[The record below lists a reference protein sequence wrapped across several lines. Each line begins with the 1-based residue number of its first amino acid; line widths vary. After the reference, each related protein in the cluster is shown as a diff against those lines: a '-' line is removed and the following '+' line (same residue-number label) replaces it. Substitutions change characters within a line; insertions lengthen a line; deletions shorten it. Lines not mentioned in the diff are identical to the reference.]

1 MQALVWTAPEKME
14 MQEQPDPAPA
24 ANEVVIGVAYA
35 GICGSELS
43 GYLGHNALRTPPL
56 VMGHEFAGEIV
67 ALGRDVTG
75 FNVGDAV
82 TVNPLTYCGQ
92 CRACH
97 MGLTQLCPERRLVGA
112 HRPGA
117 FAEYVSIPAFLTHKL
132 PPGMSLRIG
141 ALTEPVGVGV
151 RIGRLAGDVA
161 GESALVIGAGPI
173 GLLALQALK
182 LAGAERVFITDL
194 DPERLAMGAELG
206 GIIISPSAP
215 TSGFDATDQDADVV
229 EIVKEATAG
238 DGVAVSIDAVGTG
251 GTRSQCVAATR
262 NAGTLILSGLH
273 EETSPMPAASIIRQ
287 ELTVRGSFAYG
298 VADFMQGLEQLHAG
312 NYRLDPWVVEAPLAE
327 GGQWFH
333 RLVHSPGNVSKVLLA
348 PGKA

>member
-14 MQEQPDPAPA
+14 MQQQPDPTPTAG
-24 ANEVVIGVAYA
+24 EVVIRVAYA

-67 ALGRDVTG
+67 ELGRDVTALEI
-75 FNVGDAV
+75 GDAV

-92 CRACH
+92 CRTCR
-97 MGLTQLCPERRLVGA
+97 MGLTQLCPQRRLVGA

-117 FAEYVSIPAFLTHKL
+117 FAQYVSIPAFITHRL
-132 PPGMSLRIG
+132 PQGMSLRTG

-161 GESALVIGAGPI
+161 AESALIIGAGPI
-173 GLLALQALK
+173 GLLALQTLK
-182 LAGAERVFITDL
+182 LAGAERVFIADL
-194 DPERLAMGAELG
+194 DPERLAMGGALG
-206 GIIISPSAP
+206 GIAISPSSPGLGA
-215 TSGFDATDQDADVV
+215 SEQGADLV
-229 EIVKEATAG
+229 EIVKDATAG
-238 DGVAVSIDAVGTG
+238 DGVAVSVDAVGTG

-273 EETSPMPAASIIRQ
+273 EETSPMPAAAIIRQ
-287 ELTVRGSFAYG
+287 ELTVRGSFAYRA
-298 VADFMQGLEQLHAG
+298 ADFAHGLEQLHAG
-312 NYRLDPWVVEAPLAE
+312 HYRLDPWIVEAPLAE
-327 GGQWFH
+327 GGDWFR
-333 RLVHSPGNVSKVLLA
+333 RLVHSPGNVSKVLLV
-348 PGKA
+348 PGNE

>member
-14 MQEQPDPAPA
+14 MQGQPDPTPA
-24 ANEVVIGVAYA
+24 ADEVVIRVAFA

-67 ALGRDVTG
+67 EVGREVSEFAL
-75 FNVGDAV
+75 GDAV
-82 TVNPLTYCGQ
+82 TANPLTYCGQ
-92 CRACH
+92 CRTCRL
-97 MGLTQLCPERRLVGA
+97 GLTQLCPERRLVGA

-117 FAEYVSIPAFLTHKL
+117 FAEFVSIPAYLTHKL
-132 PPGMSLRIG
+132 PEGMTMRTG

-151 RIGRLAGDVA
+151 RIGKLAGDVA
-161 GESALVIGAGPI
+161 GESALIIGAGPI

-182 LAGAERVFITDL
+182 LAGAERLFIADL
-194 DPERLAMGAELG
+194 DSERLAMGAALG
-206 GIIISPSAP
+206 GIPISPSG
-215 TSGFDATDQDADVV
+215 SGPGMAEAGADVV
-229 EIVKEATAG
+229 ETVIDATAG
-238 DGVAVSIDAVGTG
+238 DGVAVSVDAVGTG

-273 EETSPMPAASIIRQ
+273 EETSPMPAAAIIRK

-298 VADFMQGLEQLHAG
+298 VADFALGLEQLDAG
-312 NYRLDPWVVEAPLAE
+312 HYVLDPWITEAPLSE
-327 GGQWFH
+327 GGNWFH
-333 RLVHSPGNVSKVLLA
+333 RLVHRPGNVSKVLLA
-348 PGKA
+348 PETV

>member
-14 MQEQPDPAPA
+14 MQEQPDPTPTAS
-24 ANEVVIGVAYA
+24 EVVIRVAYA

-67 ALGRDVTG
+67 EVGRGVTG
-75 FNVGDAV
+75 VAIGDAV
-82 TVNPLTYCGQ
+82 TANPLTYCGQ
-92 CRACH
+92 CRTCR

-117 FAEYVSIPAFLTHKL
+117 FAEFVSIPAFLTHKL
-132 PPGMSLRIG
+132 PEGMSLRIG

-151 RIGRLAGDVA
+151 RIGRLAGEVV
-161 GESALVIGAGPI
+161 GESALIIGAGPI

-182 LAGAERVFITDL
+182 LAGAERVFIADL
-194 DPERLAMGAELG
+194 DPERLAMGGALG
-206 GIIISPSAP
+206 GITISPPSAGP
-215 TSGFDATDQDADVV
+215 GATDQGAGVV
-229 EIVKEATAG
+229 EFVKDATAG

-262 NAGTLILSGLH
+262 NAGTLVLSGLH
-273 EETSPMPAASIIRQ
+273 EETSPMPAAAIIRQ

-298 VADFMQGLEQLHAG
+298 AADFALGLEQLHADL
-312 NYRLDPWVVEAPLAE
+312 YRLDPWIIEAPLAE
-327 GGQWFH
+327 GGDWFN
-333 RLVHSPGNVSKVLLA
+333 RLVHSPGNVSKVLLV
-348 PGKA
+348 PDLE

>member
-14 MQEQPDPAPA
+14 MQEYPDPSPTAD
-24 ANEVVIGVAYA
+24 EVVIRVAFA

-43 GYLGHNALRTPPL
+43 GFLGHNALRTPPL

-67 ALGRDVTG
+67 EVGREVTD
-75 FNVGDAV
+75 FSVGDAV

-92 CRACH
+92 CRTCY

-117 FAEYVSIPAFLTHKL
+117 FAEYVSSPAFVTHKL
-132 PPGMSLRIG
+132 PDGMSLRSG

-151 RIGRLAGDVA
+151 RIGRLAGDVS
-161 GESALVIGAGPI
+161 GESALIIGAGPI
-173 GLLALQALK
+173 GLLALQALQ
-182 LAGAERVFITDL
+182 LAGAERIFIADL
-194 DPERLAMGAELG
+194 DPERLAMGGELG
-206 GIIISPSAP
+206 GITISPSA
-215 TSGFDATDQDADVV
+215 ADQGDDVV
-229 EIVKEATAG
+229 EIVKDATAG

-251 GTRSQCVAATR
+251 GTRTQCVAATR

-273 EETSPMPAASIIRQ
+273 EETSPMPAAAIIRQ

-298 VADFMQGLEQLHAG
+298 AADFADGLEELHAG
-312 NYRLDPWVVEAPLAE
+312 HYRLDPWIEEAPLAE
-327 GGQWFH
+327 GGDWFQ
-333 RLVHSPGNVSKVLLA
+333 RLIRSPGNVSKVLLV
-348 PGKA
+348 PDKV

>member
-14 MQEQPDPAPA
+14 MQEQPEPTSTSS
-24 ANEVVIGVAYA
+24 EVVIRVAYA

-43 GYLGHNALRTPPL
+43 GFLGHNALRTPPL

-67 ALGRDVTG
+67 EVGRDVTG
-75 FNVGDAV
+75 LDLGDAV

-92 CRACH
+92 CRTCH

-117 FAEYVSIPAFLTHKL
+117 FAEYVSSPAFVTHKL
-132 PPGMSLRIG
+132 PDGMSLRSG

-151 RIGRLAGDVA
+151 RIGRLAGEVA
-161 GESALVIGAGPI
+161 GESALIIGAGPI

-182 LAGAERVFITDL
+182 LAGADRIFIADL
-194 DPERLAMGAELG
+194 DPERLAMGGALG
-206 GIIISPSAP
+206 GITISPSAA
-215 TSGFDATDQDADVV
+215 GNGATGQGADVV
-229 EIVKEATAG
+229 ETVKDATAG

-251 GTRSQCVAATR
+251 GTRTQCVAATR

-273 EETSPMPAASIIRQ
+273 EETSPMPAAAIIRQ

-298 VADFMQGLEQLHAG
+298 AADFADGLEQLHAG
-312 NYRLDPWVVEAPLAE
+312 HYRLDPWIVEAPLAE
-327 GGQWFH
+327 GGDWFH
-333 RLVHSPGNVSKVLLA
+333 RLIRSPGNVSKVLLVPERA
-348 PGKA
+348 

>member
-14 MQEQPDPAPA
+14 MQQQPDPTPTAG
-24 ANEVVIGVAYA
+24 EVVIRVAYA

-56 VMGHEFAGEIV
+56 VMGHEFAGEV
-67 ALGRDVTG
+67 VELGRDVAALEI
-75 FNVGDAV
+75 GDAV

-92 CRACH
+92 CRTCR
-97 MGLTQLCPERRLVGA
+97 MGLTQLCPQRRLVGA

-117 FAEYVSIPAFLTHKL
+117 FAQYVSIPAFITHRL
-132 PPGMSLRIG
+132 PQGMTLRTG

-161 GESALVIGAGPI
+161 AESALIIGAGPI

-182 LAGAERVFITDL
+182 LAGADRIFIADL
-194 DPERLAMGAELG
+194 DPERLAMGGALG
-206 GIIISPSAP
+206 GIAISPSSPGLGA
-215 TSGFDATDQDADVV
+215 SGQAADLV
-229 EIVKEATAG
+229 EIVKDATAG
-238 DGVAVSIDAVGTG
+238 DGVAVSVDAVGTG

-273 EETSPMPAASIIRQ
+273 EETSPMPAAAIIRQ

-298 VADFMQGLEQLHAG
+298 AADFAHGLELLHAG
-312 NYRLDPWVVEAPLAE
+312 HYRLDPWIVEAPLAE
-327 GGQWFH
+327 GGDWFH
-333 RLVHSPGNVSKVLLA
+333 RLVHSPGNVSKVLLV
-348 PGKA
+348 PDNE

>member
-14 MQEQPDPAPA
+14 MQELPDPTPA
-24 ANEVVIGVAYA
+24 AAEVVISVAFA

-67 ALGRDVTG
+67 ALGRDVSG
-75 FNVGDAV
+75 FSVGDAV
-82 TVNPLTYCGQ
+82 TANPLTYCGQ
-92 CRACH
+92 CRTCL

-132 PPGMSLRIG
+132 PAGMSLRSG

-151 RIGRLAGDVA
+151 RIGKLAGHVA
-161 GESALVIGAGPI
+161 GETALIIGAGPI

-182 LAGAERVFITDL
+182 LAGAERIFIADL
-194 DPERLAMGAELG
+194 DPERLAMGGSLG
-206 GIIISPSAP
+206 GITISPS
-215 TSGFDATDQDADVV
+215 DQGADVV
-229 EIVKEATAG
+229 EIVKEATAD

-273 EETSPMPAASIIRQ
+273 EETSPMPAAAIIRQ

-298 VADFMQGLEQLHAG
+298 AEDFRQGLEQLHAG
-312 NYRLDPWVVEAPLAE
+312 AYRLDPWIVEAPLAE
-327 GGQWFH
+327 GGDWFN
-333 RLVHSPGNVSKVLLA
+333 RLVHSPGNVSKVLLTPA
-348 PGKA
+348 KT

>member
-14 MQEQPDPAPA
+14 MQQQPDPTPTAG
-24 ANEVVIGVAYA
+24 EVVIRVAYA

-67 ALGRDVTG
+67 ELGRDVTALEI
-75 FNVGDAV
+75 GDAV

-92 CRACH
+92 CRTCR
-97 MGLTQLCPERRLVGA
+97 MGLTQLCPQRRLVGA

-117 FAEYVSIPAFLTHKL
+117 FAQYVSIPAFITHRL
-132 PPGMSLRIG
+132 PQGMTLRTG

-161 GESALVIGAGPI
+161 AESALIIGAGPI
-173 GLLALQALK
+173 GLLALQTLK
-182 LAGAERVFITDL
+182 LAGAERVFIADL
-194 DPERLAMGAELG
+194 DPERLAMGGALG
-206 GIIISPSAP
+206 GIAISPSSPGLGAAEQ
-215 TSGFDATDQDADVV
+215 GADLVEVV
-229 EIVKEATAG
+229 KDATAG
-238 DGVAVSIDAVGTG
+238 DGVAVSVDAVGTG

-273 EETSPMPAASIIRQ
+273 EETSPMPAAAIIRQ

-298 VADFMQGLEQLHAG
+298 AADFAHGLEQLHAG
-312 NYRLDPWVVEAPLAE
+312 HYRLDPWIVEAPLAE
-327 GGQWFH
+327 GGDWFH
-333 RLVHSPGNVSKVLLA
+333 RLVHSPGNVSKVLLV
-348 PGKA
+348 PDNE

>member
-14 MQEQPDPAPA
+14 MQQQPDPSPTAD
-24 ANEVVIGVAYA
+24 EVVIRVAFA

-43 GYLGHNALRTPPL
+43 GFLGHNALRTPPL

-67 ALGRDVTG
+67 EVGRDVTG
-75 FNVGDAV
+75 LVIGDAV

-92 CRACH
+92 CRTCH

-117 FAEYVSIPAFLTHKL
+117 FAEYVSSPAFVTHKL
-132 PPGMSLRIG
+132 PDGMSLRSG

-161 GESALVIGAGPI
+161 GESALIIGAGPI
-173 GLLALQALK
+173 GLLALQALQ
-182 LAGAERVFITDL
+182 LAGAERIFIADL
-194 DPERLAMGAELG
+194 DPERLAMGGELG
-206 GIIISPSAP
+206 GITISPSA
-215 TSGFDATDQDADVV
+215 TGQAADVV
-229 EIVKEATAG
+229 EIVKDATAG

-251 GTRSQCVAATR
+251 GTRTQCVAATR
-262 NAGTLILSGLH
+262 NAGTMILSGLH
-273 EETSPMPAASIIRQ
+273 EETSPMPAAAIIRQ

-298 VADFMQGLEQLHAG
+298 AADFADGLEQLHAG
-312 NYRLDPWVVEAPLAE
+312 NYRLDPWIVEAPLAE
-327 GGQWFH
+327 GGDWFH
-333 RLVHSPGNVSKVLLA
+333 RLIRSPGNVSKVLLV
-348 PGKA
+348 PDKV

>member
-1 MQALVWTAPEKME
+1 MQALVWTAPENME
-14 MQEQPDPAPA
+14 MQEYPDPSPTAD
-24 ANEVVIGVAYA
+24 EVVIRVAFA

-43 GYLGHNALRTPPL
+43 GFLGHNALRTPPL

-67 ALGRDVTG
+67 EVGREVTE
-75 FNVGDAV
+75 FSVGDAV

-92 CRACH
+92 CRTCH

-117 FAEYVSIPAFLTHKL
+117 FAEYVSSPAFVTHKL
-132 PPGMSLRIG
+132 PDGMSLRSG

-161 GESALVIGAGPI
+161 GESALIIGAGPI
-173 GLLALQALK
+173 GLLALQALQ
-182 LAGAERVFITDL
+182 LAGADRIFIADL
-194 DPERLAMGAELG
+194 DPERLAMGGELG
-206 GIIISPSAP
+206 GITISPSAAGP
-215 TSGFDATDQDADVV
+215 GATDQGADVV

-251 GTRSQCVAATR
+251 GTRTQCVAATR

-273 EETSPMPAASIIRQ
+273 EETSPMPAAAIIRQ

-298 VADFMQGLEQLHAG
+298 AADFADGLEELHAG
-312 NYRLDPWVVEAPLAE
+312 HYRLDPWIVEAPLAE
-327 GGQWFH
+327 GGDWFH
-333 RLVHSPGNVSKVLLA
+333 RLIRSPGNVSKVLLV
-348 PGKA
+348 PDRV

>member
-14 MQEQPDPAPA
+14 MQQQPDPTPTAG
-24 ANEVVIGVAYA
+24 EVVIRVAYA

-56 VMGHEFAGEIV
+56 VMGHEFAGEV
-67 ALGRDVTG
+67 VELGRDVAALEI
-75 FNVGDAV
+75 GDAV

-92 CRACH
+92 CRTCR
-97 MGLTQLCPERRLVGA
+97 MGLTQLCPQRRLVGA

-117 FAEYVSIPAFLTHKL
+117 FAQYVSIPAFITHRL
-132 PPGMSLRIG
+132 PQGMTLRTG

-161 GESALVIGAGPI
+161 AESALIIGAGPI

-182 LAGAERVFITDL
+182 LAGADRIFIADL
-194 DPERLAMGAELG
+194 DPERLAMGGALG
-206 GIIISPSAP
+206 GTAISPSSPGLGA
-215 TSGFDATDQDADVV
+215 SGQAADLV
-229 EIVKEATAG
+229 EIVKDATAG
-238 DGVAVSIDAVGTG
+238 DGVAVSVDAVGTG

-273 EETSPMPAASIIRQ
+273 EETSPMPAAAIIRQ

-298 VADFMQGLEQLHAG
+298 AADFAHGLEQLHAG
-312 NYRLDPWVVEAPLAE
+312 HYRLDPWIVEAPLAE
-327 GGQWFH
+327 GGDWFR
-333 RLVHSPGNVSKVLLA
+333 RLVHSPGNVSKVLLV
-348 PGKA
+348 PGNE

>member
-14 MQEQPDPAPA
+14 IQEQPDPSPTAD
-24 ANEVVIGVAYA
+24 EVVIRVAFA

-43 GYLGHNALRTPPL
+43 GFLGHNALRTPPL

-67 ALGRDVTG
+67 EVGRDVTN
-75 FNVGDAV
+75 FSVGDAV
-82 TVNPLTYCGQ
+82 TVNPLTYCEQ
-92 CRACH
+92 CRTCR

-117 FAEYVSIPAFLTHKL
+117 FAEYVSTPAFVTHKL
-132 PPGMSLRIG
+132 PDGMSLRSG

-161 GESALVIGAGPI
+161 GESALIIGAGPI
-173 GLLALQALK
+173 GLLALQALQ
-182 LAGAERVFITDL
+182 LAGAERIFIADL
-194 DPERLAMGAELG
+194 DPERLAMGGELG
-206 GIIISPSAP
+206 GITISPSA
-215 TSGFDATDQDADVV
+215 TDQGADVV
-229 EIVKEATAG
+229 EVVKDATAG

-251 GTRSQCVAATR
+251 GTRTQCVAATR

-273 EETSPMPAASIIRQ
+273 EETSPMPAAAIIRQ

-298 VADFMQGLEQLHAG
+298 AADFADGLEELHAG
-312 NYRLDPWVVEAPLAE
+312 HYRLDPWIVEAPLGE
-327 GGQWFH
+327 GGDWFQ
-333 RLVHSPGNVSKVLLA
+333 RLIRNPGNVSKVLLV
-348 PGKA
+348 PDKV